1 MARSSAQPAARYEQC
16 CALEGFVRCIEPTFN
31 GWHLCKRHVE
41 QRPRHSFNIIEEF
54 ADQSPIEQTPRAA
67 LRLLQ
72 QRREFRRVELRSK
85 P

>member
-1 MARSSAQPAARYEQC
+1 MTRSSAQPAARAEQC
-16 CALEGFVRCIEPTFN
+16 CALDGFVRCIESTFN
-31 GWHLCKRHVE
+31 GWHFCKRHLE
-41 QRPRHSFNIIEEF
+41 YAPKHSLNIIEEF